1 MLNNSPLTKI
11 ELDLVK
17 NSQNSYINEAC
28 CYCCCANV
36 ISEIIKRKFYRCY
49 KCYCCCGDTCIDE
62 DTDVYICEHN
72 NVDYVELRKRSN
84 NLKLNF
90 NEEYQEYDEYK
101 FKKTSKRNISR
112 NNYL

>member
-1 MLNNSPLTKI
+1 MKSIAIIIPTRERNHKIKKIHEENIPTKFEYKLLNNSPLTKI

-49 KCYCCCGDTCIDE
+49 KCTRKYQKKRLSKRR
-62 DTDVYICEHN
+62 N
-72 NVDYVELRKRSN
+72 SQKRS
-84 NLKLNF
+84 
-90 NEEYQEYDEYK
+90 
-101 FKKTSKRNISR
+101 
-112 NNYL
+112 